1 MEWIMILK
9 AVLALAFVL
18 GLLLLTLWL
27 FKYCELHGDQNRFS
41 KNFRILSA

>member
-1 MEWIMILK
+1 MDYDLK

-27 FKYCELHGDQNRFS
+27 FKYCELHGAKTGFS